1 MIKKIVAIVALFV
14 LLAIIIPS
22 SSGENTSESPVKI
35 KFDNH
40 NATLIISIN
49 GTQYFYLKF
58 TKLYVATG
66 PYFMPANIGGAK
78 EIKDMNIKTIKDRN
92 EEMGNYTKITM
103 WKTFEI
109 ESKIPFE
116 MHREIEVTLTI
127 DFYIAEKEYMK
138 RDILVN
144 NSMIRYDTTIKTNAK
159 DNYVFLEEH
168 LIYGNDTQTS
178 KVFECGDRE
187 GSHWKMM
194 NTTDHIMKH
203 YFGNDHLG
211 MLGFG
216 EQNISFKYMWDYQE
230 GISTLYSYDGSEFKL
245 FFAFENDNGTIIQDP
260 YITLPLPISGNIS
273 SIIEHPE
280 KVISYIMDH
289 ALSFGIGLGI
299 AVVLIFSAPIIRRR
313 RL

>member
-1 MIKKIVAIVALFV
+1 MRKKIVAMVALFV
-14 LLAIIIPS
+14 LLAALIPI
-22 SSGENTSESPVKI
+22 SSGENASESPVKI
-35 KFDNH
+35 KFDNQ
-40 NATLIISIN
+40 NATVIISIN

-58 TKLYVATG
+58 TKLYVASG
-66 PYFMPANIGGAK
+66 PYFMPGYIGGYK
-78 EIKDMNIKTIKDRN
+78 EIKEMNMKTVEGRN
-92 EEMGNYTKITM
+92 EEMGNYTKVTM
-103 WKTFEI
+103 WKSFKV

-144 NSMIRYDTTIKTNAK
+144 NSMIRYDTTIKTSSG

-168 LIYGNDTQTS
+168 LIYGNDTHTS
-178 KVFECGDRE
+178 SVFECGDGE
-187 GSHWKMM
+187 GKHWKMM
-194 NTTDHIMKH
+194 NTTEHVMKH

-216 EQNISFKYMWDYQE
+216 EQKVTFRYMWDYQE
-230 GISTLYSYDGSEFKL
+230 GISTLYSYDGSDFRL
-245 FFAFENDNGTIIQDP
+245 FFAFENRNGTIIQDP
-260 YITLPLPISGNIS
+260 YIALPLPISGNIS

-280 KVISYIMDH
+280 KIISYIMDH

-299 AVVLIFSAPIIRRR
+299 AMLLIFSAPIIRKR